1 VQTGRGFF
9 ISTVKEPDMKMNGA
23 QIIVKSL
30 KDHGIDVVTG
40 IPGGTNLPIY
50 NEMFKSGITH
60 ILARHEQG
68 AGFIAQGMARS
79 TGKPAVVMATSG
91 PGVMNLLTAIAD
103 ANLDSVPI
111 IAITGQ
117 VPLSL
122 IGTDAFQ
129 EVNTYGLTFPIAKHS
144 FLVKNAAELPR
155 VMAEAFRVAVSGR
168 PGPVVIDVPKDI
180 QVQEVELSD
189 AIYETAHKKTDP
201 DMRSIIEAAKMINS
215 ARKPVI
221 YAGGGIIASGAFSE
235 LEELARTGS
244 IPVAVSLMGLSA
256 FRHDSE
262 LYLGLLGMH
271 GNVSTNL
278 LVNDADLIICIGAR
292 FGDRTTGKLDGFASK
307 SALIHIDIDPSE
319 INKIKKS
326 RIPISGDAKSILTH
340 LLPHVERKERKEWL
354 TTVSLVKAANDKSPA
369 YFPNHPVSIIKKIAE
384 AASPDAII
392 TTDVGQHQMWVARTY
407 PFATGRSF
415 LTSGGLG
422 TMGFGLPAAIGAA
435 YANPDKEVICF
446 TGDGSILMNIQELAT
461 LAELNLNL
469 KIILMNNGQLGLVRQ
484 QQELFY
490 DGNFYATKFRA
501 ETDYTGVAH
510 HFGIRSVSIESGML
524 NFFRPEEYLKEK
536 GPLIMNVHI
545 DTEYNVYPMV
555 PPGEENIKMLK
566 EAACE

>member
-1 VQTGRGFF
+1 
-9 ISTVKEPDMKMNGA
+9 MKMNGA

-50 NEMFKSGITH
+50 NELFKSGITH

-68 AGFIAQGMARS
+68 AGFMAQGMARS
-79 TGKPAVVMATSG
+79 TGRPAVVMATSG

-117 VPLSL
+117 VSLPL

-144 FLVKNAAELPR
+144 FLVKNAADLPAI
-155 VMAEAFRVAVSGR
+155 MKDAFRIASTGR

-180 QVQEVELSD
+180 QLQEVELMEPVKSR
-189 AIYETAHKKTDP
+189 IHSTPPP
-201 DMRSIIEAAKMINS
+201 DIRSIKEAASMINR

-221 YAGGGIIASGAFSE
+221 YAGGGVISAGAFDELSE
-235 LEELARTGS
+235 LSRISS

-256 FRHDSE
+256 FDHSSD

-278 LVNDADLIICIGAR
+278 LVNEADLIICVGAR
-292 FGDRTTGKLDGFASK
+292 FGDRTTGKLAGFASS

-319 INKIKKS
+319 INKIRKS
-326 RIPISGDAKSILTH
+326 RVPISGDAKTILEI
-340 LLPHVERKERKEWL
+340 LLTLVEKNERNEWRE
-354 TTVSLVKAANDKSPA
+354 TVRSMKGEHEKSPA
-369 YFPNHPVSIIKKIAE
+369 YMPNHPVSIIRMVAS
-384 AASPDAII
+384 AASDDAII
-392 TTDVGQHQMWVARTY
+392 TTDVGQHQMFVARSY
-407 PFATGRSF
+407 PFSRGRSF

-435 YANPDKEVICF
+435 YANPDREVICF

-461 LAELNLNL
+461 LAELNLNI
-469 KIILMNNGQLGLVRQ
+469 KIVLLNNGQLGLVRQ

-490 DGNFYATKFRA
+490 GGNYFASKFSSS
-501 ETDYTGVAH
+501 TDFTGIAR
-510 HFGIRSVSIESGML
+510 HFGIKSVSIDPGMHST
-524 NFFRPEEYLKEK
+524 FRPEEYLREK
-536 GPLIMNVHI
+536 GPMLLNIHI

>member
-1 VQTGRGFF
+1 
-9 ISTVKEPDMKMNGA
+9 MKMNGA

-50 NEMFKSGITH
+50 NELFKSGITH

-68 AGFIAQGMARS
+68 AGFMAQGMARS

-117 VPLSL
+117 VSLPL

-129 EVNTYGLTFPIAKHS
+129 EVDTYGLTFPIAKHS
-144 FLVKNAAELPR
+144 FLVKNAADLPSI
-155 VMAEAFRVAVSGR
+155 MNDAFRIASTGR

-180 QVQEVELSD
+180 QMQEIELFEPAKSR
-189 AIYETAHKKTDP
+189 IHSSPPP
-201 DMRSIIEAAKMINS
+201 DIRSIKEAASMINR
-215 ARKPVI
+215 ARRPVI
-221 YAGGGIIASGAFSE
+221 YAGGGVISSGAFD
-235 LEELARTGS
+235 ELAELSRISS
-244 IPVAVSLMGLSA
+244 IPVAVSLMGLSS
-256 FRHDSE
+256 FDHIND

-271 GNVSTNL
+271 GNVSTNI
-278 LVNDADLIICIGAR
+278 LVNEADLIICVGAR
-292 FGDRTTGKLDGFASK
+292 FGDRTTGKLAGFASS

-319 INKIKKS
+319 INKIRKS
-326 RIPISGDAKSILTH
+326 RVPISGDAKSTLEL
-340 LLPHVERKERKEWL
+340 LLPLVEQNDRNEWRE
-354 TTVSLVKAANDKSPA
+354 TVRSMKAEHEKSPA
-369 YFPNHPVSIIKKIAE
+369 YMPNHPVSIIRKIAS
-384 AASPDAII
+384 AASDDAII
-392 TTDVGQHQMWVARTY
+392 TTDVGQHQMFVARTY
-407 PFATGRSF
+407 PFSRGRSF

-435 YANPDKEVICF
+435 YANPGREVICF

-461 LAELNLNL
+461 LAELDLNI
-469 KIILMNNGQLGLVRQ
+469 KIVLLNNGQLGLVRQ

-490 DGNFYATKFRA
+490 GGNYFASKFSSS
-501 ETDYTGVAH
+501 TDFTGIAR
-510 HFGIRSVSIESGML
+510 HFGIKSVSIDPGMHS
-524 NFFRPEEYLKEK
+524 NFRPEEFLKEK
-536 GPLIMNVHI
+536 GPLLLNIHI

-555 PPGEENIKMLK
+555 PPGEENIKMLR

>member
-1 VQTGRGFF
+1 
-9 ISTVKEPDMKMNGA
+9 MKMNGA

-30 KDHGIDVVTG
+30 KDHGIEVVTG
-40 IPGGTNLPIY
+40 IPGGTNLPLY

-144 FLVKNAAELPR
+144 YLVKNAAELPQ
-155 VMAEAFRVAVSGR
+155 VMANAFRVAVSGR

-180 QVQEVELSD
+180 QVQEVELTD
-189 AIYETAHKKTDP
+189 AAITGCTKKTDP
-201 DMRSIIEAAKMINS
+201 DIRSIVEAAKMINR

-235 LEELARTGS
+235 LEELAQLGN
-244 IPVAVSLMGLSA
+244 IPVAVSLMGLSS

-262 LYLGLLGMH
+262 LYLGLMGMH
-271 GNVSTNL
+271 GNLSTNL

-292 FGDRTTGKLDGFASK
+292 FGDRTTGKLAGFASK

-319 INKIKKS
+319 INKIRKS

-340 LLPHVERKERKEWL
+340 LLPHIEKKERREWM
-354 TTVSLVKAANDKSPA
+354 TTVKLVKASHDNDPV
-369 YFPNHPVSIIKKIAE
+369 YLPNHPVSIIKKIAS

-407 PFATGRSF
+407 PFASGRTF

-446 TGDGSILMNIQELAT
+446 SGDGSILMNIQELAT
-461 LAELNLNL
+461 LADLNLNL
-469 KIILMNNGQLGLVRQ
+469 KIILLNNGQLGLVRQ

-490 DGNFYATKFRA
+490 DGNFYATKFRTK
-501 ETDYTGVAH
+501 TDFTGIAR
-510 HFGIRSVSIESGML
+510 HFGIRSVNIEPGML
-524 NFFRPEEYLKEK
+524 GSFRPEEYLKEK
-536 GPLIMNVHI
+536 GPLLLNVHI

>member
-1 VQTGRGFF
+1 
-9 ISTVKEPDMKMNGA
+9 MKMNGA

-50 NEMFKSGITH
+50 NELGKSGITH

-103 ANLDSVPI
+103 ANLDSVPV

-129 EVNTYGLTFPIAKHS
+129 EVDTYGLTFPIAKHS
-144 FLVKNAAELPR
+144 YLARSASELPGI
-155 VMAEAFRVAVSGR
+155 MAEAFRVASSGR
-168 PGPVVIDVPKDI
+168 PGPVVIDVPKDV
-180 QVQEVELSD
+180 QVQEADIIETDISLSSSRH
-189 AIYETAHKKTDP
+189 AP
-201 DMRSIIEAAKMINS
+201 DMRSIIEAAKMINRS
-215 ARKPVI
+215 KRPVI
-221 YAGGGIIASGAFSE
+221 YAGGGIVSSGAFN
-235 LEELARTGS
+235 ELAELSEKNS
-244 IPVAVSLMGLSA
+244 IPVAVSLMGLSS
-256 FRHDSE
+256 FDHSSD

-271 GNVSTNL
+271 GNVSTNH
-278 LVNDADLIICIGAR
+278 LVNRADLIICTGAR
-292 FGDRTTGKLDGFASK
+292 FGDRTTGKLAGFATD

-319 INKIKKS
+319 INKIRKS
-326 RIPISGDAKSILTH
+326 RIPISGDAKEILAI
-340 LLPHVERKERKEWL
+340 LNSHVDRNSREDWIKTINSERAEHEKEPE
-354 TTVSLVKAANDKSPA
+354 
-369 YFPNHPVSIIKKIAE
+369 YMPNHPVSIIKKIAS

-407 PFATGRSF
+407 PFGKGRSF

-435 YANPDKEVICF
+435 YANPDKEIICF

-461 LAELNLNL
+461 LAELNLNVKVVL
-469 KIILMNNGQLGLVRQ
+469 LNNGQLGLVRQ

-490 DGNFYATKFRA
+490 GGNFFATRFSA
-501 ETDYTGVAH
+501 SPDFTGIASN
-510 HFGIRSVSIESGML
+510 FGIRSVNVDPGMHST
-524 NFFRPEEYLKEK
+524 FIPEEYLSGR
-536 GPLIMNVHI
+536 GPVLLNVHI

-555 PPGEENIKMLK
+555 PPGEDNINMLK
-566 EAACE
+566 DAVCE

>member
-1 VQTGRGFF
+1 
-9 ISTVKEPDMKMNGA
+9 MKMNGA

-30 KDHGIDVVTG
+30 RDHGIDVVAG

-50 NEMFKSGITH
+50 NELFKSGITH

-68 AGFIAQGMARS
+68 AGFMAQGMARS

-103 ANLDSVPI
+103 ANLDSVPV

-144 FLVKNAAELPR
+144 YLVRNAAELPAI
-155 VMAEAFRVAVSGR
+155 MDEAFRVAVSGR
-168 PGPVVIDVPKDI
+168 PGPVVVDVPKDI
-180 QVQEVELSD
+180 QVQEVEVPDSRED
-189 AIYETAHKKTDP
+189 KAHSTQPP
-201 DMRSIIEAAKMINS
+201 DMRSVIEAAKMINRS
-215 ARKPVI
+215 RKPVI
-221 YAGGGIIASGAFSE
+221 YAGGGVIASGAFDE
-235 LEELARTGS
+235 LEELSRRSS
-244 IPVAVSLMGLSA
+244 IPVAVSLMGLSS
-256 FRHDSE
+256 FDHKNG

-278 LVNDADLIICIGAR
+278 LVNEADLIICVGAR
-292 FGDRTTGKLDGFASK
+292 FGDRTTGKLAGFASD

-319 INKIKKS
+319 INKIRKS
-326 RIPISGDAKSILTH
+326 RIPISGNAKTVLSMLM
-340 LLPHVERKERKEWL
+340 PHIEQNDRAEWISRIKS
-354 TTVSLVKAANDKSPA
+354 VRSDHEKATA
-369 YFPNHPVSIIKKIAE
+369 YMPNHPVSIIRKIAG
-384 AASPDAII
+384 AASKDAII

-407 PFATGRSF
+407 PFARGRNF

-422 TMGFGLPAAIGAA
+422 TMGFGLPVAIGAA
-435 YANPDKEVICF
+435 YANPGRDIICF

-461 LAELNLNL
+461 LAELDLNV
-469 KIILMNNGQLGLVRQ
+469 KIVLMNNGQLGLVRQ

-490 DGNFYATKFRA
+490 GGNFFASKFSSS
-501 ETDYTGVAH
+501 TDFTGIAR
-510 HFGIRSVSIESGML
+510 HFGIRSYSIDPGMHSE
-524 NFFRPEEYLKEK
+524 FRPEEYLAGK
-536 GPLIMNVHI
+536 GPILMNIHI

-555 PPGEENIKMLK
+555 PPGEENNKMLK
-566 EAACE
+566 EAACN

>member
-1 VQTGRGFF
+1 
-9 ISTVKEPDMKMNGA
+9 MKMNGA

-79 TGKPAVVMATSG
+79 TGKPAIVMATSG

-117 VPLSL
+117 VALPL

-144 FLVKNAAELPR
+144 YLVKNAAELPR

-180 QVQEVELSD
+180 QMQEVDVSD
-189 AIYETAHKKTDP
+189 AGDETVIKKTDP
-201 DMRSIIEAAKMINS
+201 DTRSIIEAAKMINR

-235 LEELARTGS
+235 LEELAQTGN

-292 FGDRTTGKLDGFASK
+292 FGDRTTGKLAGFASN
-307 SALIHIDIDPSE
+307 SSLIHIDIDPSE

-326 RIPISGDAKSILTH
+326 RIPISGDAKTILSF
-340 LLPHVERKERKEWL
+340 LIPHIEQKDRREWL
-354 TTVSLVKAANDKSPA
+354 TTVKLVKAANDTSPV
-369 YFPNHPVSIIKKIAE
+369 YLPNHPVSIIKKIAA

-392 TTDVGQHQMWVARTY
+392 TTDVGQHQMWVARNY
-407 PFATGRSF
+407 PFARGRSF

-422 TMGFGLPAAIGAA
+422 TMGFGLPVAIGAA

-490 DGNFYATKFRA
+490 EGNYYATKFRTA
-501 ETDYTGVAH
+501 TDYAGVAH
-510 HFGIRSVSIESGML
+510 HFGIRSVSIDAGMHSS
-524 NFFRPEEYLKEK
+524 FRPEDYLNQK
-536 GPLIMNVHI
+536 GPLLLNMHI

-555 PPGEENIKMLK
+555 PPGEANITMLK

>member
-1 VQTGRGFF
+1 
-9 ISTVKEPDMKMNGA
+9 MKMNGA
-23 QIIVKSL
+23 QIIIKSL
-30 KDHGIDVVTG
+30 LEQGIKAVTG
-40 IPGGTNLPIY
+40 IPGSANLPIY
-50 NEMFKSGITH
+50 SEMSRSGITH

-117 VPLSL
+117 VALPL

-144 FLVKNAAELPR
+144 YLVKNTAELPR

-180 QVQEVELSD
+180 QIQEIEFEAESN
-189 AIYETAHKKTDP
+189 YTSPKMPEP
-201 DMRSIIEAAKMINS
+201 DIRSIIDAAKMINR

-221 YAGGGIIASGAFSE
+221 YAGGGVIASGAFNE
-235 LEELARTGS
+235 LEELALTGN

-256 FRHDSE
+256 MRHDSD

-271 GNVSTNL
+271 GNLSTNL

-292 FGDRTTGKLDGFASK
+292 FGDRTTGKLAGFAGK
-307 SALIHIDIDPSE
+307 SSLIHIDIDPSE
-319 INKIKKS
+319 INKIRKS

-340 LLPHVERKERKEWL
+340 MLPHIERKERREWL
-354 TTVSLVKAANDKSPA
+354 TTVNMVKAGNDRSPA
-369 YFPNHPVSIIKKIAE
+369 YLPNHPVSIIKKIAA

-392 TTDVGQHQMWVARTY
+392 TTDVGQHQMWVARNY
-407 PFATGRSF
+407 PFARGRSF

-461 LAELNLNL
+461 LSDLNLNL
-469 KIILMNNGQLGLVRQ
+469 KIVLMNNGQLGLVRQ

-490 DGNFYATKFRA
+490 DKNYFATKFSSY
-501 ETDYTGVAH
+501 TDFTGIAH
-510 HFGIRSVSIESGML
+510 HFGIRSVSIEAGMHGS
-524 NFFRPEEYLKEK
+524 FRPEDYLNEK
-536 GPLIMNVHI
+536 GPILLNMHI

-555 PPGEENIKMLK
+555 PPGEANITMLK